1 MDYCLAF
8 QWLQAAKKI
17 VLSQNLYKS
26 FKVVDKNSQKK
37 KKKLRKYEHALKKK
51 KLSLQ
56 KMAISLKKVEF
67 HLLKNI

>member
-26 FKVVDKNSQKK
+26 FKVVDKNRQK

-51 KLSLQ
+51 K
-56 KMAISLKKVEF
+56 AVPAENG
-67 HLLKNI
+67 H